1 MELVTPPIQNLI
13 YLINRTSIT
22 EGVGDPF
29 EKIIDNL
36 NDIYKS
42 DKLLQRLIIKKSIKI
57 LKDDKLKL
65 LSGLNVYVIFQKV

>member
-1 MELVTPPIQNLI
+1 LVTPDKKSNIFNKTNFEI
-13 YLINRTSIT
+13 D
-22 EGVGDPF
+22 GVGSF
-29 EKIIDNL
+29 EKIINNL

-42 DKLLQRLIIKKSIKI
+42 DKLLQTNYKESIKI